1 MRIAFIGLGHMGGP
15 MSRRLAEAG
24 FDLAVYDLDPAQGV
38 AAVRAGAL
46 RADSAACAVE
56 HAEALVTSLPTPAA
70 IDDLMFGSGAV
81 LEHLP
86 DGALWVDMST
96 SVPAVADK
104 VRQAGAPRGIR
115 VLDAPVSGMT
125 KGADAGTLR
134 VYVGGEAADLEQ
146 IRPALSKLAAPG
158 QILHVGGHGAGYA
171 VKLMLNLLWFDA
183 LVAIAEV
190 LTIGT
195 RAGVDLDVL
204 HSALVGSQANSVLLQ
219 DDFMP
224 LLRGGDYEEGFAVA
238 LACKDIGLAI
248 DLARTVG
255 VPAEVSALTEQ
266 VFRRARALYGDDA
279 GEMSPVRL
287 YEDVVGTR
295 LRLRGDGAA
304 WSNGAAGSDGAA
316 AASDGAASDESELA
330 A

>member
-1 MRIAFIGLGHMGGP
+1 MHIAFIGLGHMGGP

-24 FDLAVYDLDPAQGV
+24 FDLTVYDRDPAQGT
-38 AAVRAGAL
+38 AAVRAGAR
-46 RADSAACAVE
+46 RAGTAAAAAE
-56 HAEALVTSLPTPAA
+56 GAEALVTSLPTPAA
-70 IDDLMFGSGAV
+70 IEDVMLGGAV

-104 VRQAGAPRGIR
+104 VRQAGARRGIR

-125 KGADAGTLR
+125 KGADTGTLR
-134 VYVGGEAADLEQ
+134 IYVGGEEADLEQ

-158 QILHVGGHGAGYA
+158 QILHVGGSGAGYA
-171 VKLMLNLLWFDA
+171 VKLMLNLLWFDS
-183 LVAIAEV
+183 LLAIAEV
-190 LTIGT
+190 LTIGA

-204 HSALVGSQANSVLLQ
+204 HDALVGSQANSVLLEA
-219 DDFMP
+219 DLMP
-224 LLRGGDYEEGFAVA
+224 LLRDGDYEEGFAVA

-248 DLARTVG
+248 DLARSVG

-266 VFRRARALYGDDA
+266 VFRRARALYGDEA

-287 YEDVVGTR
+287 YEDVARMR
-295 LRLRGDGAA
+295 LRLPSRT
-304 WSNGAAGSDGAA
+304 A
-316 AASDGAASDESELA
+316 AASADDELA